1 MVVAN
6 VEAAAY
12 AVGVEAVAGLGLDVD
27 VEAATSAVGVESI
40 AGHSVV
46 ADVEAATSTVGL
58 EDVSCARC
66 SCRCR
71 GCHVCS
77 WT

>member
-1 MVVAN
+1 VVVAN

-27 VEAATSAVGVESI
+27 VEAATSAVGLESI
-40 AGHSVV
+40 
-46 ADVEAATSTVGL
+46 
-58 EDVSCARC
+58 CWARC
-66 SCRCR
+66 RCRRR
-71 GCHVCS
+71 GCHVHS